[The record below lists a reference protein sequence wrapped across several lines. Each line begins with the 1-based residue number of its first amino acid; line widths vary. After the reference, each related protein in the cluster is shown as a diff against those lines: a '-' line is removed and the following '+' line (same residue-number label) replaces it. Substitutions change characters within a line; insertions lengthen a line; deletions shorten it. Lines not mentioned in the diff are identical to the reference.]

1 MIYYKLVDRI
11 NYGKI
16 VKADGRKQYTYVFGE
31 SIWEKTGIMLLYFT
45 DRSGFHDAYEEIT
58 EKQAYEVIKQTDDLY
73 HKLEN
78 IGRDMLSR
86 LNVSIPDVQTKNLE
100 IRIIYLLY
108 CISKIERI
116 DIDGLEADGFT
127 TRMVRALKIL
137 IDNGDMETAQ
147 QMENIVNNTLAMSA
161 KYEDIMQKGKKNERD
176 NIIIEEKLK
185 HDRLV
190 RDTAV

>member
-108 CISKIERI
+108 CISKIESF
-116 DIDGLEADGFT
+116 LY
-127 TRMVRALKIL
+127 
-137 IDNGDMETAQ
+137 
-147 QMENIVNNTLAMSA
+147 TLNRS
-161 KYEDIMQKGKKNERD
+161 RD
-176 NIIIEEKLK
+176 
-185 HDRLV
+185 
-190 RDTAV
+190 

>member
-1 MIYYKLVDRI
+1 M
-11 NYGKI
+11 
-16 VKADGRKQYTYVFGE
+16 
-31 SIWEKTGIMLLYFT
+31 
-45 DRSGFHDAYEEIT
+45 
-58 EKQAYEVIKQTDDLY
+58 
-73 HKLEN
+73 
-78 IGRDMLSR
+78 
-86 LNVSIPDVQTKNLE
+86 
-100 IRIIYLLY
+100 
-108 CISKIERI
+108 
-116 DIDGLEADGFT
+116 EADGFT